1 MEKRTR
7 LPVRRKDYS
16 KCTFVLQIG
25 DPMPD
30 GWQLLSRVPGWK
42 QHRSVLTH
50 WAREGKIRMAR
61 VAGDKGQLILHT
73 EEVEA
78 ALAAYILAAEQ
89 KNVAK
94 PATSEASDRQ
104 LSLLPADTS
113 ARCLEAIERAIVA
126 MDRVSASSDRLYAA
140 LDLLIGR
147 ENEAS
152 AASAASIDA

>member
-1 MEKRTR
+1 MEKKTR
-7 LPVRRKDYS
+7 LPVRRRDYS

-30 GWQLLSRVPGWK
+30 GWQLLSRVPGWR

-50 WAREGKIRMAR
+50 WAREGKIRMSR
-61 VAGDKGQLILHT
+61 VAGDKGQLILRT

-89 KNVAK
+89 RNAK
-94 PATSEASDRQ
+94 PAAPEASDRQ

-113 ARCLEAIERAIVA
+113 VRCLEAIERVIVS
-126 MDRVSASSDRLYAA
+126 MDRVSAASDRLYAA

-147 ENEAS
+147 ESEAS